1 MSPTPSP
8 RRRRGWIKRS
18 LTIVTASLIV
28 LAGLLVGGVRLLDH
42 FAPQY
47 RNALAARIG
56 QRIDSSV
63 QISGLE
69 IGWGWRGPILYLD
82 DPRITRHGADAP
94 ALTADRLGLEFSIA
108 DLIGG
113 SRLPDGVIV
122 DGPKARI
129 VSTEHGLSLA
139 HWARHPGQG
148 LTSSKL
154 NELRS
159 RLAEIRITNGQITIE
174 SSRLPQGRLHWSDLD
189 LQLVDQNDH
198 QLQAELSA
206 EGPAWWPQLKASAT
220 LQGALLHPDR
230 ARFNLHT
237 RGLRPLAIA
246 RHSRD
251 ALLDKLQGGTIDL
264 DLSGRWQNNRLA
276 DTRITLDSQTLS
288 YAGQPRP
295 LVPAFQ
301 ATFKA
306 TSDPERHQVS
316 LDLTQLSGGPQAAA
330 DLDARARVNTQTHAL
345 DIHAKQLPG
354 PLAIRIARLAV
365 PRLARTDIDGSIDD
379 LDVHW
384 QPRQPLK
391 AVLGFEDL
399 QVSDPTI
406 AFGPI
411 SGRYQQQD
419 DKHTLRFTDAGGHL
433 AARRYIR
440 GQLDVTGLSGA
451 IHWRPIADG
460 AWSVDLDRL
469 RLASDQAH
477 LTTNGHIRLP
487 AEGAP
492 TVNLTADAVAPH
504 IPRLLAHI
512 PQAQDLPNPRL
523 RDWLPKAIGAGAL
536 DKAHVEIKGA
546 MDRFPFPKAGP
557 DEGFHMTLSGH
568 GVDVRYKPDW
578 PRATNARGTLSLDG
592 DTLNLDMPAAQML
605 GVDVSDTQAH
615 IDNVREPVI
624 HLTGHADNAPGT
636 KLLAFLSQSPLRDKF
651 GKLVEAI
658 ELTGRDD
665 LGITLRVPLKPG
677 LGDIKVDGTIDAKGN
692 TLRQAALP
700 GPITDIRGRLR
711 FSRDGLRAVGLTG
724 QLLDVPLT
732 ADLSPADD
740 GAQQIVAHASPKLPD
755 DRQALAHYLPSPW
768 LVYGRGQSPMT
779 VAFDIDGSGQISPIQ
794 VTSDLVG
801 MALDLPAPLTK
812 KPETAAPLKVTI
824 APDDEHIDADYDQR
838 LHLGIDLDAGQPQ
851 RITALLGDTSIQ
863 PPEAKGLWIGG
874 EADQVDGLGWFYV
887 VRHVLY
893 GAPADVPNAAARAS
907 DAGDDQQSAGSMSA
921 LTFLGGDLTMN
932 RLNFGDRYIA
942 NPHVRAQ
949 PMHDTTGW
957 RVDFEGNDSQGQI
970 TWTAAADQ
978 PMRIAGNLK
987 RIALQT
993 ETPAQDAN
1001 PPTQD
1006 SADSTVL
1013 WPNVAPGDLP
1023 DMQVY
1028 VQNFVV
1034 DDTSFGQAHLDARSS
1049 PNLWTL
1055 DRFQLEDGALT
1066 GELNARWQQN
1076 DGLTTAG
1083 AQVDFDGHGLS
1094 RLLRTIGYISPVQAK
1109 KARINADLSIAPNKR
1124 GLDLRYLDGHV
1135 ELKLDDGTLLTVEP
1149 GPGRLLGL
1157 FNLYVLPRR
1166 LRLDFRDVV
1175 DKGMAFDKVRAKFR
1189 ILQGQ
1194 AYSDDTHI
1202 ATPSSKIGI
1211 TGRIG
1216 LATRDY
1222 DEYITITPK
1231 VGSGVAIASAVLGGP
1246 VVGAAV
1252 FAVQE
1257 LLKKPIQYFSSVGY
1271 SLKGSWD
1278 DPQIVNPSANSA
1290 DDETD
1295 DAGDAQQSKDRAV
1308 HPGGK

>member
-1 MSPTPSP
+1 MSPGTRP
-8 RRRRGWIKRS
+8 RRHRGWIKRTV
-18 LTIVTASLIV
+18 TIVAASAIV

-82 DPRITRHGADAP
+82 DPRITHHGADTP
-94 ALTADRLGLEFSIA
+94 ALTAERLGLEFSIA

-122 DGPKARI
+122 ERPKARL

-139 HWARHPGQG
+139 HWARSPGQG

-154 NELRS
+154 DALRS
-159 RLAEIRITNGQITIE
+159 RLTEIRITDGQITIE
-174 SSRLPQGRLHWSDLD
+174 SPRLPQGRLHWSDLD
-189 LQLVDQNDH
+189 LHLVDQGD
-198 QLQAELSA
+198 QKLAAELSA
-206 EGPAWWPQLKASAT
+206 EGPAWWPRLNASAT
-220 LQGALLHPDR
+220 LQGRLRAPDQ
-230 ARFNLHT
+230 ARFNVHT
-237 RGLRPLAIA
+237 TGLRPLAIA
-246 RHSRD
+246 RRSRE
-251 ALLDKLQGGTIDL
+251 AVLDKLRGGTIDL
-264 DLSGRWQNNRLA
+264 DLRGRWQNHRLA
-276 DTRITLDSQTLS
+276 DTRLTLDSQTLS
-288 YAGQPRP
+288 YAGQAHP

-301 ATFKA
+301 AIFTA
-306 TSDPERHQVS
+306 TSDPDRHEIT
-316 LDLTQLSGGPQAAA
+316 LALAELSGGPQAAA
-330 DLDARARVNTQTHAL
+330 DLDAQARLNTRTRAL
-345 DIHAKQLPG
+345 DVHAKQLPG
-354 PLAIRIARLAV
+354 PLAVRIARLAV

-379 LDVHW
+379 LDMHW
-384 QPRQPLK
+384 QPQQPLK
-391 AVLGFEDL
+391 AALGFEGL
-399 QVSDPTI
+399 QVADPKI
-406 AFGPI
+406 AFGPV
-411 SGRYQQQD
+411 SGRYEQQD
-419 DKHTLRFTDAGGHL
+419 DQHTLRFTDAGGHL
-433 AARRYIR
+433 AAQRYIR
-440 GQLDVTGLSGA
+440 GQLDVSDLSGA
-451 IHWRPIADG
+451 IHWQPAADG
-460 AWSVDLDRL
+460 AWSVKLDQL

-492 TVNLTADAVAPH
+492 IVNVTADAVAPH
-504 IPRLLAHI
+504 MPRLLAHI
-512 PQAQDLPNPRL
+512 PQAEDLPNPRL
-523 RDWLPKAIGAGAL
+523 RDWLPKAISAGAL
-536 DKAHVEIKGA
+536 DQAHVEIKGA
-546 MDRFPFPKAGP
+546 MDRFPFPEAGP
-557 DEGFHMTLSGH
+557 EEGFHMTLSGH

-578 PRATNARGTLSLDG
+578 PRATHARGTLSLDG
-592 DTLNLDMPAAQML
+592 DTLDLDMPAAQML

-624 HLTGHADNAPGT
+624 HLTGHAHNAPGA
-636 KLLAFLSQSPLRDKF
+636 KLLAFLAQSPLRDKF

-658 ELTGRDD
+658 ELGGRDD
-665 LGITLRVPLKPG
+665 LGVTLRVPLKPG
-677 LGDIKVDGTIDAKGN
+677 LGDIKVDGTIDAQGN

-711 FSRDGLRAVGLTG
+711 FSRDGLRAAGLTG
-724 QLLDVPLT
+724 DLLGVPVT
-732 ADLSPADD
+732 ADLTPADD

-779 VAFDIDGSGQISPIQ
+779 VAFKIDGNGQISPIQ

-824 APDDEHIDADYDQR
+824 DPDSEHIDADYDQR

-863 PPEAKGLWIGG
+863 PPEANGLWIGG
-874 EADQVDGLGWFYV
+874 DTDQVDGLGWFYV

-893 GAPADVPNAAARAS
+893 GAPADVPNAAARVS
-907 DAGDDQQSAGSMSA
+907 DASDDQQSAGSMSA
-921 LTFLGGDLTMN
+921 LTFLGGDLTMD

-978 PMRIAGNLK
+978 PMSIAGNLK

-1001 PPTQD
+1001 TTTQD

-1013 WPNVAPGDLP
+1013 WPDVAPGDLP
-1023 DMQVY
+1023 KMQVY

-1049 PNLWTL
+1049 PNRWTL
-1055 DRFQLEDGALT
+1055 DRFELEDGALT
-1066 GELNARWQQN
+1066 GKINAHWQQHA
-1076 DGLTTAG
+1076 GLTTAG

-1094 RLLRTIGYISPVQAK
+1094 RLLRTIGYVSPVQAK

-1135 ELKLDDGTLLTVEP
+1135 VLKLDDGALLTVEP

-1222 DEYITITPK
+1222 DEYVTITPK

-1271 SLKGSWD
+1271 NLKGSWD
-1278 DPQIVNPSANSA
+1278 DPQIVNPSANGTDDPKDQA
-1290 DDETD
+1290 DDSRSAE
-1295 DAGDAQQSKDRAV
+1295 DRAV